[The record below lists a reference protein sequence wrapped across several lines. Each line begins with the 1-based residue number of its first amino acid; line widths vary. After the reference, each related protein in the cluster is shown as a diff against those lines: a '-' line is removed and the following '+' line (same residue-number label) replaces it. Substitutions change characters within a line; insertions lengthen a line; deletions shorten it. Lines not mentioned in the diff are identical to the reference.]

1 MDFTLP
7 SLKTKL
13 LKALVTT
20 NNPPSPPPPPPPL
33 KKKDGTKGGAIA
45 VPNPRDIG
53 VGKEVQNS

>member
-13 LKALVTT
+13 LKAQATT
-20 NNPPSPPPPPPPL
+20 NNPPSPPPPPPE
-33 KKKDGTKGGAIA
+33 KKDGARGGAIA

>member
-1 MDFTLP
+1 MDFTFP

-20 NNPPSPPPPPPPL
+20 NNPP
-33 KKKDGTKGGAIA
+33 KKKDGARGGAIA

>member
-20 NNPPSPPPPPPPL
+20 NNPPSPPPPPP
-33 KKKDGTKGGAIA
+33 KKKSFYSLTICSANLHAI
-45 VPNPRDIG
+45 VVSEI
-53 VGKEVQNS
+53 

>member
-7 SLKTKL
+7 SLNTKL

-20 NNPPSPPPPPPPL
+20 NNPPSPPPPP
-33 KKKDGTKGGAIA
+33 KKKDGARGGAIA